1 MDSIFTRTLAD
12 GTLRYRAVIRVHRKD
27 YPIFRESKTFN
38 SRRKADSWLK
48 KREVEIEAN
57 PNILYGNQHEANMRL
72 ADAIDL
78 YLSETDGVYLH
89 IFHQDTSFKL

>member
-1 MDSIFTRTLAD
+1 MGSIFTRTLAD

-57 PNILYGNQHEANMRL
+57 PKMLYGNQHEAFCYSHTVCST
-72 ADAIDL
+72 IC
-78 YLSETDGVYLH
+78 VV
-89 IFHQDTSFKL
+89 

>member
-1 MDSIFTRTLAD
+1 MGSIFTRTLAD
-12 GTLRYRAVIRVHRKD
+12 GTLRYRTVIRVHRKD
-27 YPIFRESKTFN
+27 YSIFRESKTFN

-57 PNILYGNQHEANMRL
+57 PDILYGNQHEINMRL

-89 IFHQDTSFKL
+89 ISHQDTSFKL